1 MAIFRGTLE
10 LINKNGVDT
19 AIYKIYREADNII
32 EDFSVIHEIAGVGA
46 VDEDGTIY
54 PTFGDALASK
64 ADVFKVFYKVEDY
77 ILV

>member
-19 AIYKIYREADNII
+19 AIYKIYRGADDVI
-32 EDFSVIHEIAGVGA
+32 EDFSVIHEIKDVGA
-46 VDEDGTIY
+46 VDEDGTVY
-54 PTFGDALASK
+54 PTFGEALASK

>member
-19 AIYKIYREADNII
+19 AVYKIYRMADDII

-46 VDEDGTIY
+46 VDEDGTVY

-64 ADVFKVFYKVEDY
+64 ADVFKVFYKVDNY
-77 ILV
+77 TLV

>member
-19 AIYKIYREADNII
+19 AIYKIYRGADDVI

-46 VDEDGTIY
+46 VDEDGTVY

-64 ADVFKVFYKVEDY
+64 ACTFETFYKVDNY
-77 ILV
+77 TLV

>member
-19 AIYKIYREADNII
+19 AVYKIYRGADDII

-46 VDEDGTIY
+46 VDEDGAIY
-54 PTFGDALASK
+54 PTFGEALAGK
-64 ADVFKVFYKVEDY
+64 AYIFKAFYKVDNY
-77 ILV
+77 TLV